1 MNQKTLSKKE
11 KLFKIITIG
20 SREDIPSRVFD
31 WFLVILILTN
41 VLLTFLMTFDYF
53 DPYYGV
59 FHQIEIATLI
69 LFTIEYILR
78 IYTADILYP
87 DKTKGKAILKFL
99 LSFDGI
105 VDLLTILPLVPFAG
119 FVAFRILRVVRIFH
133 LFRINA
139 TYDSFNV
146 IAQVISEKKRQI
158 ASSVLIIFIFMLA
171 SSLGMY
177 SAEHDAQPEA
187 FSNAFSGIWWSV
199 SALLTVG
206 YGDIYPITVW
216 GKILGIFVAF
226 LGVGLVAIPTGIIS
240 AGFVERY
247 TLSTSMGNKIN
258 DTGEI
263 GEIIIEKMSEF
274 EGKSINEITK
284 DKTIEVLLVIRDEL
298 HIVPTPTLVLKAK
311 DIVVIKSERVKKT
324 KVISDR
330 KR

>member
-1 MNQKTLSKKE
+1 MYLRGFYMSTKALTKKE

-20 SREDIPSRVFD
+20 SREDIPSRIFD
-31 WFLVILILTN
+31 LFLVVLILTN
-41 VLLTFLMTFDYF
+41 VLLTFLMTFKYF
-53 DPYYGV
+53 DPYYGI

-78 IYTADILYP
+78 IYTSDLLYP
-87 DKTKGKAILKFL
+87 DKTKGRAVIKFL

-177 SAEHDAQPEA
+177 SAEHDTQPEA
-187 FSNAFSGIWWSV
+187 FANAFSGIWWSV

-206 YGDIYPITVW
+206 YGDIYPMTVW

-240 AGFVERY
+240 AGFVEQY
-247 TLSTSMGNKIN
+247 NLSTSMGKKMI
-258 DTGEI
+258 DTGSI
-263 GEIIIEKMSEF
+263 GEILIDNKSEF
-274 EGKSINEITK
+274 VGKSIREITK
-284 DKTIEVLLVIRDEL
+284 DKTVEVLLVIRDNL
-298 HIVPTPTLVLKAK
+298 HIVPTPTLVLKPK
-311 DIVVIKSERVKKT
+311 DIVVIKSDRVEK
-324 KVISDR
+324 
-330 KR
+330 

>member
-1 MNQKTLSKKE
+1 MNTRALTKKE

-20 SREDIPSRVFD
+20 SREDIPSRIFD
-31 WFLVILILTN
+31 LFLVVLILTN
-41 VLLTFLMTFDYF
+41 VILTFLMTFKYF

-78 IYTADILYP
+78 IYTSDLLYP
-87 DKTKGKAILKFL
+87 DKTKGKAVIKFL

-146 IAQVISEKKRQI
+146 IAQVISDKKRQI

-177 SAEHDAQPEA
+177 SAEHDTQPEA
-187 FSNAFSGIWWSV
+187 FANAFSGIWWSV

-206 YGDIYPITVW
+206 YGDIYPMTVW

-240 AGFVERY
+240 AGFVEQY
-247 TLSTSMGNKIN
+247 TLSTSLGKKLE
-258 DTGEI
+258 DTREI
-263 GEIIIEKMSEF
+263 GEIIIGADSEF
-274 EGKSINEITK
+274 VGKTIREITK
-284 DKTIEVLLVIRDEL
+284 DKSLEVLLVMRGDL
-298 HIVPTPTLVLKAK
+298 HIVPTQTLTLEPK
-311 DIVVIKSERVKKT
+311 DVVVIKSDRVEK
-324 KVISDR
+324 
-330 KR
+330 

>member
-1 MNQKTLSKKE
+1 MYLRGFCMNTKALTKKE

-20 SREDIPSRVFD
+20 SREDIPSRIFD
-31 WFLVILILTN
+31 LFLVVLILTN
-41 VLLTFLMTFDYF
+41 VILTFLMTFKYF

-59 FHQIEIATLI
+59 FHKIEIATLI

-78 IYTADILYP
+78 IYTSDLLYP
-87 DKTKGKAILKFL
+87 DKSKGKAVIKFL

-139 TYDSFNV
+139 NYDSFNV

-177 SAEHDAQPEA
+177 SAEHDTQPEA
-187 FSNAFSGIWWSV
+187 FANAFSGIWWSV

-206 YGDIYPITVW
+206 YGDIYPMTVW

-226 LGVGLVAIPTGIIS
+226 LGVGLVALRNIIGNITELITG
-240 AGFVERY
+240 A
-247 TLSTSMGNKIN
+247 
-258 DTGEI
+258 
-263 GEIIIEKMSEF
+263 
-274 EGKSINEITK
+274 
-284 DKTIEVLLVIRDEL
+284 
-298 HIVPTPTLVLKAK
+298 AAA
-311 DIVVIKSERVKKT
+311 
-324 KVISDR
+324 
-330 KR
+330 

>member
-1 MNQKTLSKKE
+1 MNTKALTKKE

-20 SREDIPSRVFD
+20 SREDIPSRIFD
-31 WFLVILILTN
+31 LFLVVLILTN
-41 VLLTFLMTFDYF
+41 VILTFLMTFKYF

-59 FHQIEIATLI
+59 FHKIEIATLI

-78 IYTADILYP
+78 IYTSDLLYP
-87 DKTKGKAILKFL
+87 DKSKGKAVIKFL

-139 TYDSFNV
+139 NYDSFNV

-240 AGFVERY
+240 AGFVEQY
-247 TLSTSMGNKIN
+247 TLSTSLGKKLE
-258 DTGEI
+258 DTREI
-263 GEIIIEKMSEF
+263 GEIIIGADSEF
-274 EGKSINEITK
+274 VGKTIGQLSK
-284 DKTIEVLLVIRDEL
+284 DKTVEILLVIRDEL
-298 HIVPTPTLVLKAK
+298 HLVPTDSLLIKPK
-311 DIVVIKSERVKKT
+311 DILVVKSERVEK
-324 KVISDR
+324 S
-330 KR
+330 

>member
-1 MNQKTLSKKE
+1 MNTKALTKKE

-20 SREDIPSRVFD
+20 SREDIPSRIFD
-31 WFLVILILTN
+31 LFLVVLILTN
-41 VLLTFLMTFDYF
+41 VLLTFLMTFKYF

-78 IYTADILYP
+78 IYTSDLLYP
-87 DKTKGKAILKFL
+87 GKTKGRAVIKFL
-99 LSFDGI
+99 FSFDGI

-177 SAEHDAQPEA
+177 SAEHDTQPEA
-187 FSNAFSGIWWSV
+187 FANAFSGIWWSV

-206 YGDIYPITVW
+206 YGDIYPMTVW

-240 AGFVERY
+240 AGFVEQY
-247 TLSTSMGNKIN
+247 TLSTSLGKKLE
-258 DTGEI
+258 DTREI
-263 GEIIIEKMSEF
+263 GEIIIDKDSEF
-274 EGKSINEITK
+274 VGKSIREITK
-284 DKTIEVLLVIRDEL
+284 DKTVEVLLVIRDEL
-298 HIVPTPTLVLKAK
+298 HIVPTPTLVLKPK
-311 DIVVIKSERVKKT
+311 DIVVIKSDRVEK
-324 KVISDR
+324 
-330 KR
+330 

>member
-1 MNQKTLSKKE
+1 MNTKALTKKE

-20 SREDIPSRVFD
+20 SREDIPSRIFD
-31 WFLVILILTN
+31 LFLVALILTN
-41 VLLTFLMTFDYF
+41 VVLTFLMTFDYF

-59 FHQIEIATLI
+59 FHKIEIATLI

-78 IYTADILYP
+78 IYTSDLLYP
-87 DKTKGKAILKFL
+87 DKTKGKAVIKFL

-146 IAQVISEKKRQI
+146 IAQVISDKKRQI

-177 SAEHDAQPEA
+177 SAEHDTQPEA
-187 FSNAFSGIWWSV
+187 FANAFSGIWWSV

-240 AGFVERY
+240 AGFVEQY
-247 TLSTSMGNKIN
+247 TLSTSLGKKLE
-258 DTGEI
+258 DTREI
-263 GEIIIEKMSEF
+263 GEIIIDKDSEF
-274 EGKSINEITK
+274 VGKSIREITK
-284 DKTIEVLLVIRDEL
+284 DKTVEVLLVIRDDL
-298 HIVPTPTLVLKAK
+298 HIVPTPTLVLKPK
-311 DIVVIKSERVKKT
+311 DIVVIKSDRVEK
-324 KVISDR
+324 
-330 KR
+330 

>member
-1 MNQKTLSKKE
+1 MNTKALTKKE

-20 SREDIPSRVFD
+20 SREDIPSRIFD
-31 WFLVILILTN
+31 LFLVVLILTN
-41 VLLTFLMTFDYF
+41 VILTFLMTFKYF

-78 IYTADILYP
+78 IYTSDLLYP
-87 DKTKGKAILKFL
+87 DKTKGKAVIKFL

-146 IAQVISEKKRQI
+146 IAQVISDKKRQI

-177 SAEHDAQPEA
+177 SAEHDTQPEA
-187 FSNAFSGIWWSV
+187 FANAFSGIWWSV

-206 YGDIYPITVW
+206 YGDIYPMTVW

-240 AGFVERY
+240 AGFVEQY
-247 TLSTSMGNKIN
+247 NLSTSMGKKMI
-258 DTGEI
+258 DTGSI
-263 GEIIIEKMSEF
+263 GETLIDNKSEF
-274 EGKSINEITK
+274 AGKSIREITK
-284 DKTIEVLLVIRDEL
+284 DKTVEVLLVIRDEL
-298 HIVPTPTLVLKAK
+298 HIVPTPTLVLKPK
-311 DIVVIKSERVKKT
+311 DIVVIKSDRVEK
-324 KVISDR
+324 
-330 KR
+330 

>member
-1 MNQKTLSKKE
+1 MSAKTLSKKE

-20 SREDIPSRVFD
+20 SREDIPSRIFD
-31 WFLVILILTN
+31 LFLVVVILTN
-41 VLLTFLMTFDYF
+41 VVLTFLMTFKYF
-53 DPYYGV
+53 DPYYET
-59 FHQIEIATLI
+59 FHTIEVIALI
-69 LFTIEYILR
+69 FFTIEYILR
-78 IYTADILYP
+78 IITADLLYP
-87 DKTKGKAILKFL
+87 NVSKGKAIGKFL

-146 IAQVISEKKRQI
+146 IAQVISEKKKQI

-177 SAEHDAQPEA
+177 SAEHEAQPEA
-187 FSNAFSGIWWSV
+187 FANAFSGIWWSV

-206 YGDIYPITVW
+206 YGDIYPMTVW

-240 AGFVERY
+240 AGFVEQY
-247 TLSTSMGNKIN
+247 NLSTSMGKKIA
-258 DTGEI
+258 DLGEI
-263 GEIIIEKMSEF
+263 GEIVIDKKSEF
-274 EGKSINEITK
+274 VGKSIKEISK

-311 DIVVIKSERVKKT
+311 DIVVIKSERVEKE
-324 KVISDR
+324 
-330 KR
+330 

>member
-1 MNQKTLSKKE
+1 MNTKALTKKE

-20 SREDIPSRVFD
+20 SREDIPSRIFD
-31 WFLVILILTN
+31 LFLVVLILTN
-41 VLLTFLMTFDYF
+41 VILTFLMTFKYF

-78 IYTADILYP
+78 IYTSDLLYP
-87 DKTKGKAILKFL
+87 DKTKGKAVIKFL

-146 IAQVISEKKRQI
+146 IAQVISDKKRQI

-177 SAEHDAQPEA
+177 SAEHDTQPEA
-187 FSNAFSGIWWSV
+187 FANAFSGIWWSV

-206 YGDIYPITVW
+206 YGDIYPMTVW

-240 AGFVERY
+240 AGFVEQY
-247 TLSTSMGNKIN
+247 TLSTSLGKKLE
-258 DTGEI
+258 DTREI
-263 GEIIIEKMSEF
+263 GEIIIGADSEF
-274 EGKSINEITK
+274 VGKTIREITK
-284 DKTIEVLLVIRDEL
+284 DKSLEVLLVMRGDL
-298 HIVPTPTLVLKAK
+298 HIVPTQTLTLEPK
-311 DIVVIKSERVKKT
+311 DVVVIKSDRVEK
-324 KVISDR
+324 
-330 KR
+330 

>member
-1 MNQKTLSKKE
+1 MNTKALTKKE

-20 SREDIPSRVFD
+20 SREDIPSRIFD
-31 WFLVILILTN
+31 LFLVALILTN
-41 VLLTFLMTFDYF
+41 VVLTFLMTFDYF

-59 FHQIEIATLI
+59 FHKIEIATLI

-78 IYTADILYP
+78 IYTSDLLYP
-87 DKTKGKAILKFL
+87 DKTKGKAVIKFL

-146 IAQVISEKKRQI
+146 IAQVISDKKRQI

-177 SAEHDAQPEA
+177 SAEHDTQPEA
-187 FSNAFSGIWWSV
+187 FANAFSGIWWSV

-206 YGDIYPITVW
+206 YGDIYPMTVW

-240 AGFVERY
+240 AGFVEQY
-247 TLSTSMGNKIN
+247 TLSTSLGKKIK
-258 DTGEI
+258 DTREI
-263 GEIIIEKMSEF
+263 GEVVIDEDSEYN
-274 EGKSINEITK
+274 GKTIGQLSK
-284 DKTIEVLLVIRDEL
+284 DKTVEILLVIRDEL
-298 HIVPTPTLVLKAK
+298 HLVPTDGLLIKPK
-311 DIVVIKSERVKKT
+311 DILVVKSERVEKG
-324 KVISDR
+324 
-330 KR
+330 

>member
-1 MNQKTLSKKE
+1 MSEKTLSKKE

-20 SREDIPSRVFD
+20 SREDIPSRIFD
-31 WFLVILILTN
+31 LFLVAVILTN
-41 VLLTFLMTFDYF
+41 IVLTFLMTFDFF
-53 DPYYGV
+53 DPYYQV
-59 FHQIEIATLI
+59 FHTIEVITLI

-78 IYTADILYP
+78 IITADLLYP
-87 DKTKGKAILKFL
+87 DKPRGKAIGKFL

-133 LFRINA
+133 LFRIN
-139 TYDSFNV
+139 TNYDSFNV
-146 IAQVISEKKRQI
+146 IAQVIGEKKKQI

-177 SAEHDAQPEA
+177 SAEHEAQPEA
-187 FSNAFSGIWWSV
+187 FANAFSGIWWSV

-240 AGFVERY
+240 AGFVEQY
-247 TLSTSMGNKIN
+247 NLSTSMGKKLA
-258 DTGEI
+258 DAGEI
-263 GEIIIEKMSEF
+263 GEITIDKKSEF
-274 EGKSINEITK
+274 VGKSIREITK
-284 DKTIEVLLVIRDEL
+284 DKTIEILLVIRDDL
-298 HIVPTPTLVLKAK
+298 HIVPTPDLVLKAK
-311 DIVVIKSERVKKT
+311 DIVVVRSERVT
-324 KVISDR
+324 KA
-330 KR
+330 

>member
-1 MNQKTLSKKE
+1 
-11 KLFKIITIG
+11 
-20 SREDIPSRVFD
+20 
-31 WFLVILILTN
+31 
-41 VLLTFLMTFDYF
+41 MTFKYF

-78 IYTADILYP
+78 IYTSDLLYP
-87 DKTKGKAILKFL
+87 DKTKGKAVIKFL

-146 IAQVISEKKRQI
+146 IAQVISEKKKQI

-177 SAEHDAQPEA
+177 SAEHDTQPEA
-187 FSNAFSGIWWSV
+187 FANAFSGIWWSV

-206 YGDIYPITVW
+206 YGDIYPMTVW

-240 AGFVERY
+240 AGFVEQY
-247 TLSTSMGNKIN
+247 NLSTSMGKKMI
-258 DTGEI
+258 DTGSI
-263 GEIIIEKMSEF
+263 GETLIDNKSEF
-274 EGKSINEITK
+274 AGKSIREITK
-284 DKTIEVLLVIRDEL
+284 DKTVEVLLVIRDDL
-298 HIVPTPTLVLKAK
+298 HIVPTPTLVLKPK
-311 DIVVIKSERVKKT
+311 DIVVIKSDRVEK
-324 KVISDR
+324 
-330 KR
+330 

>member
-1 MNQKTLSKKE
+1 MNTKALTKKE

-20 SREDIPSRVFD
+20 SREDIPSRIFD
-31 WFLVILILTN
+31 LFLVVLILTN
-41 VLLTFLMTFDYF
+41 VLLTFLMTFKYF
-53 DPYYGV
+53 DPYYGI

-78 IYTADILYP
+78 IYTSDLLYP
-87 DKTKGKAILKFL
+87 DKTKGKAVIKFL

-146 IAQVISEKKRQI
+146 IAQVISEKKKQI

-177 SAEHDAQPEA
+177 SAEHDTQPEA
-187 FSNAFSGIWWSV
+187 FANAFSGIWWSV

-206 YGDIYPITVW
+206 YGDIYPMTVW

-240 AGFVERY
+240 AGFVEQY
-247 TLSTSMGNKIN
+247 NLSTSMGKKMI
-258 DTGEI
+258 DTGSI
-263 GEIIIEKMSEF
+263 GETLIDNKSEF
-274 EGKSINEITK
+274 AGKSIREITK
-284 DKTIEVLLVIRDEL
+284 DKTVEVLLVIRDDL
-298 HIVPTPTLVLKAK
+298 HIVPTPTLVLKPK
-311 DIVVIKSERVKKT
+311 DIVVIKSDRVEK
-324 KVISDR
+324 
-330 KR
+330 

>member
-1 MNQKTLSKKE
+1 MSTKALTKKE

-20 SREDIPSRVFD
+20 SREDIPSRIFD
-31 WFLVILILTN
+31 LFLVVVILTN
-41 VLLTFLMTFDYF
+41 VLLTFLMTFKYF

-59 FHQIEIATLI
+59 FHKIEIATLI

-78 IYTADILYP
+78 IYTSDLLYP
-87 DKTKGKAILKFL
+87 DKSKGKAVIKFL

-146 IAQVISEKKRQI
+146 IAQVISDKKRQI

-177 SAEHDAQPEA
+177 SAEHDTQPEA
-187 FSNAFSGIWWSV
+187 FANAFSGIWWSV

-206 YGDIYPITVW
+206 YGDIYPMTVW

-240 AGFVERY
+240 AGFVEQY
-247 TLSTSMGNKIN
+247 NLSTSMGKKMI
-258 DTGEI
+258 DTGSI
-263 GEIIIEKMSEF
+263 GETLIDNKSEF
-274 EGKSINEITK
+274 AGKSIREITK
-284 DKTIEVLLVIRDEL
+284 DKTVEVLLVIRDEL
-298 HIVPTPTLVLKAK
+298 HIVPTPTLVLKPK
-311 DIVVIKSERVKKT
+311 DIVVIKSDRVEK
-324 KVISDR
+324 
-330 KR
+330 